1 MDEEENVKYEE
12 IKERE
17 RCIAAVRGRNDI
29 AAASAIIAGELREME
44 GKRRQREMDDSEA
57 SSSNRQFELSK
68 H

>member
-29 AAASAIIAGELREME
+29 AAASAIMAGELGEME